1 MKLRGAWP
9 LSTNLKWNDFGDQ
22 QEIFKI
28 SALGVDAQLLWLSR
42 KMLLEQYHPHF
53 VLSWRSA
60 VGEDYVSGL
69 PVMFMRFAS
78 TNGRTSC

>member
-22 QEIFKI
+22 QEIFKV

-42 KMLLEQYHPHF
+42 KMLLEQYI
-53 VLSWRSA
+53 LT
-60 VGEDYVSGL
+60 L
-69 PVMFMRFAS
+69 
-78 TNGRTSC
+78 C